1 MAEGEPSRPGLPWWM
16 FALVVG
22 GGIVVVWWIL
32 SLVMHTVGLLVRGV
46 LWALLIGGFI
56 YLVLTVM
63 GRQPGRRT

>member
-1 MAEGEPSRPGLPWWM
+1 MAEGEPSRPGLPWWA
-16 FALVVG
+16 FALAVG
-22 GGIVVVWWIL
+22 GAIVVVWWIL
-32 SLVMHTVGLLVRGV
+32 SLVMHTVGLLVRGL